1 MLKKT
6 SDRIKLSVIIPAYNE
21 EKRIADTLKSVDGY
35 LENQPYGYEIIVVDN
50 GSNDDTY
57 NVVKKLADASVE
69 NLKVEIKHENGKGG
83 AVQHGILNH
92 GQGEYVMFMDA
103 DNATPISEI
112 EKFWAA
118 FAEGNSVVIGSRYLT
133 ASNVTHKQPLYRII
147 LSRLSNL
154 LIQFLA
160 VPGIK
165 DTQLGF
171 KVFTRQAAQEIFSR
185 LTVFRWGFDMEVLT
199 IAKQRGYQIKEV
211 PVLWR
216 EQGGSHVPL
225 KAYLESLKDLL
236 KIKLNV
242 LRGAYKK

>member
-1 MLKKT
+1 MTKP
-6 SDRIKLSVIIPAYNE
+6 IKLSVIIPAFNE
-21 EKRIADTLKSVDGY
+21 EKRIGETLKSVDGY
-35 LENQPYGYEIIVVDN
+35 LEKQPYGYEIIVVDN
-50 GSNDDTY
+50 GSNDNTY
-57 NVVKKLADASVE
+57 NVVKKLAETSVE

-83 AVQHGILNH
+83 AVQHGIVKH
-92 GQGEYVMFMDA
+92 GRGEYVMFMDA
-103 DNATPISEI
+103 DNATPVSEI
-112 EKFWAA
+112 EKFWPY
-118 FAEGNSVVIGSRYLT
+118 FEKGYSVVIGSRYLGE
-133 ASNVTHKQPLYRII
+133 SKVTHKQPLYRIV

-171 KVFTRQAAQEIFSR
+171 KVFTRQAASEIFRR

-199 IAKQRGYQIKEV
+199 IARAYGFKIKEV

-225 KAYLESLKDLL
+225 AAYIQSLRDLL

-242 LRGAYKK
+242 IRGIYKKQQ